1 MCPRE
6 HECHINCQFRS
17 NCQNDNECLCVWLN
31 HNDCGIPSKLI
42 INLSTKK
49 IIERKE
55 LKLIESNDDDEK
67 EFMLNDVIYYDSN
80 KNIAVIAKT

>member
-1 MCPRE
+1 M
-6 HECHINCQFRS
+6 
-17 NCQNDNECLCVWLN
+17 CVWLN

-42 INLSTKK
+42 IDLNVKK

-55 LKLIESNDDDEK
+55 LKLIESDDDDEK